1 VTLTRAQKVRL
12 GTFVLSG
19 LLLLFG
25 TIAFILGLRM
35 LEKQDEYV
43 ILYHGN
49 VSGLELG
56 SAVSYQGLRVGTV
69 SDMKVSSEDPS
80 AIEIEIALEPDTELY
95 EGTEAILEMSGI
107 TGLKTVNLVPG
118 DPRNPLMEPGSR
130 IPPGSSFVQRISG
143 DAEAIAEKVERLT
156 ENLSNFVSPA
166 NQRRVEDLLKN
177 MNALL
182 ENADG
187 SLDAL
192 RAPARTALDQAAE
205 TGESLTKTS
214 DQLRFTLRSVRPE
227 VVSTLQSARG
237 ALDRAR
243 EVLAAVDPATVADT
257 VDKTNAIVA
266 RFDSQLSRVE
276 LGDALRNLETALVR
290 LTDLLD
296 EMDLVVRAGCQ
307 DFILSLKAVRETTED
322 LREFA
327 RLIAQD
333 PSLLLRGTEVGR

>member
-1 VTLTRAQKVRL
+1 MTLTRAQKVRL

-296 EMDLVVRAGCQ
+296 EMDLVVRAGRQ